1 MKNYAQMKRRFH
13 FITHDDKV
21 SDDKVRDNV
30 IPKNDKTQITHDVI
44 CDLLFKI
51 LIMKHELKFA
61 LDLPLLFAL
70 SNQLAF

>member
-1 MKNYAQMKRRFH
+1 MMTKLAMTKYAIK
-13 FITHDDKV
+13 
-21 SDDKVRDNV
+21 V
-30 IPKNDKTQITHDVI
+30 IPKNDNTQITHDVI

-51 LIMKHELKFA
+51 LIMKRELKFA